1 MRINAFR
8 YFLSPNTQRSAKAVH
23 PELHPETNS
32 AIMGV
37 SFLSINCRA
46 DTGYNYLFNN
56 ASMNEQTAFK
66 PCDLVIFGALGD
78 LSRRKLLISLYRL
91 EKASLIEVDT
101 RIIGIDQHEGDNA
114 GFVEIIRK
122 SLQEFLNETID
133 EQIWARYAARFSYLQ
148 IDLTQLDQYQL
159 LNNVVDG
166 QSRVMVNYFAV
177 APFLFTN
184 ICQGLA
190 QCGVLNEESRMVME
204 KPIGHD
210 LKSSKEINDAVAAVF
225 SEKQVYRID
234 HYLGKETVLNLLALR
249 FANSIFTTNWNHNTI
264 DHIQITVAEE
274 VGIEG
279 RWDYFDKTGQLRD
292 MLQNHLLQILTFV
305 AMEPPV
311 NLEAQSIHNEKIK
324 VLSALR
330 PITRENVAQKTVRGL
345 YTAGELKGKPVPGY
359 LEEDGA
365 NTDSTTESFVAV
377 KVAIDNWRWAGVPFY
392 LRTGKRMKYK
402 RTEIVVNF
410 KQLPH
415 NIFKESFQDLPS
427 NKLIIHLQPNE
438 GVEIQILNKIPGID
452 ENIKLQKTKLDL
464 SFFETFKNSKIF
476 GGYEKLVLE
485 AMRGN
490 PTLFLSREEI
500 EQAWT
505 WIDSIQ
511 DAWAHIDAAPQLYAA
526 GTWGPEAANELIARD
541 ERAWEDEA

>member
-1 MRINAFR
+1 
-8 YFLSPNTQRSAKAVH
+8 
-23 PELHPETNS
+23 
-32 AIMGV
+32 
-37 SFLSINCRA
+37 
-46 DTGYNYLFNN
+46 
-56 ASMNEQTAFK
+56 MNEKTAFK
-66 PCDLVIFGALGD
+66 PCNLVIFGALGD

-91 EKASLIEVDT
+91 EKAGLIEADT
-101 RIIGIDQHEGDNA
+101 RIIGIDQHEGDNSSFI
-114 GFVEIIRK
+114 GIIHQ
-122 SLQEFLNETID
+122 SLQEFLNEPVED
-133 EQIWARYAARFSYLQ
+133 QIWARFSARLSYLK

-159 LNNVVDG
+159 LNTVIDG
-166 QSRVMVNYFAV
+166 KSRVMVNYFAV

-190 QCGVLNEESRMVME
+190 HCGVLNEESRMVME

-210 LKSSKEINDAVAAVF
+210 LKSSKDINDAVAKVF

-249 FANSIFTTNWNHNTI
+249 FANSIFTTNWDHNTI

-292 MLQNHLLQILTFV
+292 MVQNHLLQILTFV

-330 PITRENVAQKTVRGL
+330 PITKENVEQKTVRGL
-345 YTAGELKGKPVPGY
+345 YSAGDLKGKPVPGY
-359 LEEDGA
+359 LEEEGA
-365 NTDSTTESFVAV
+365 NTESTTESFVAL

-415 NIFKESFQDLPS
+415 NIFKESFKELPS

-438 GVEIQILNKIPGID
+438 GVEIQMLNKIPGID
-452 ENIKLQKTKLDL
+452 ENIMLKKNKLDL
-464 SFFETFKNSKIF
+464 SFSEIKKSKIF

-511 DAWAHIDAAPQLYAA
+511 DAWAHTNAAPIPYPA
-526 GTWGPEAANELIARD
+526 GTWGPEAANDLIARD
-541 ERAWEDEA
+541 ERAWEDEADKLM

>member
-1 MRINAFR
+1 MKEKTS
-8 YFLSPNTQRSAKAVH
+8 Y
-23 PELHPETNS
+23 
-32 AIMGV
+32 
-37 SFLSINCRA
+37 
-46 DTGYNYLFNN
+46 
-56 ASMNEQTAFK
+56 K
-66 PCDLVIFGALGD
+66 PCDLVIYGALGD

-91 EKASLIEVDT
+91 EKANLIEAET
-101 RIIGIDQHEGDNA
+101 RIIGIDRHEMTIPE
-114 GFVEIIRK
+114 FVE
-122 SLQEFLNETID
+122 T
-133 EQIWARYAARFSYLQ
+133 ARSSIAAFSSEKIEDDLWKRFSARLSYLKM
-148 IDLTQLDQYQL
+148 DLTQIDAYKL
-159 LNNVVDG
+159 LATVTDAKH
-166 QSRVMVNYFAV
+166 RVLVNYFSV
-177 APFLFTN
+177 SPFLFKS

-190 QCGVLNEESRMVME
+190 NSKVLTKESRMVME

-210 LKSSKEINDAVAAVF
+210 LKSCKEINDEVAKVF
-225 SEKQVYRID
+225 SEDQVFRID

-292 MLQNHLLQILTFV
+292 MVQNHLLQILTFI
-305 AMEPPV
+305 AMEPPAD
-311 NLEAQSIHNEKIK
+311 LEAHSIRNEKIK
-324 VLSALR
+324 VLKALR
-330 PITRENVAQKTVRGL
+330 PITSNNVDEKTVRGQ
-345 YTAGELKGKPVPGY
+345 YSSGYIKGSAVPGY

-365 NTDSTTESFVAV
+365 NTKSTTESFVSIRV
-377 KVAIDNWRWAGVPFY
+377 DIDNWRWAGVPFY
-392 LRTGKRMKYK
+392 LRTGKRLMGK
-402 RTEIVVNF
+402 RTEIVVYF

-415 NIFKESFQDLPS
+415 NIFKDSFRDLPP

-438 GVEIQILNKIPGID
+438 GVEIEMLNKIPGID
-452 ENIKLQKTKLDL
+452 EHIKLQKTRLDL
-464 SFFETFKNSKIF
+464 SFSDTFKKNRLF

-511 DAWAHIDAAPQLYAA
+511 DAWGHYNESPKSYPA
-526 GTWGPEAANELIARD
+526 GSWGPISSVALLARD
-541 ERAWEDEA
+541 GRAWEE